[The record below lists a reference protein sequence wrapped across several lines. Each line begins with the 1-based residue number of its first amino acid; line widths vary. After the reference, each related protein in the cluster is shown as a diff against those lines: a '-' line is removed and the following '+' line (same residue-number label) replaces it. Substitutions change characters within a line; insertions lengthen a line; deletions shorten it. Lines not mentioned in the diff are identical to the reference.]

1 MQSNIELN
9 KGLPN
14 WNSLSVLPTNT
25 GYAAGGLGDRINL
38 QSGMGFIPWNG
49 DGEVT
54 YVDLTNTKRLTEA
67 LNKCAPLA
75 AVINNLADSFVSGRF
90 EVLNRTTRN
99 YVRGQYKIW
108 ERLLQR
114 PNPMQSRK
122 HFFKQLYFNVLAYGW
137 CFGLKYYPAGD
148 KSVPYEMWIL
158 PSECLVF
165 EKKNWR
171 GLPSEYKNLG
181 EIYNIYFTANGER
194 TLLDWD
200 DLMYFTDSTMIN
212 PYTMMPQSRMIPLRY
227 PISNAIA
234 IYEAQATLVQKHGAI
249 GILSNH
255 GKDSVGHIPI
265 QSDERERVER
275 QFYSNYGLT
284 RGQSQVIITTA
295 ALQWQQMAM
304 NVKDLML
311 HEGMQSCLKDIYEAY
326 GYPFPISTHSD
337 QSSYNNITTAGTQ
350 LFQNTIIP
358 ASEDLIDEQ
367 LNEQLRTYEQNVEIV
382 MNFTYLPAL
391 QATKKEASEAQ
402 KTKAE
407 GLQVLWDL
415 GIVTRNGMREALELD
430 TIPDPEFDK
439 YKFEIDAEQLK
450 TIQNEPANTEN

>member
-9 KGLPN
+9 KGLSN

-25 GYAAGGLGDRINL
+25 QYAAGGLGERINL
-38 QSGMGFIPWNG
+38 QSGMGFIPVNG
-49 DGEVT
+49 EGEIT
-54 YVDLTNTKRLTEA
+54 YVDLSNTKRLSEA
-67 LNKCAPLA
+67 LYKCAPLA
-75 AVINNLADSFVSGRF
+75 AVINNLADSFVSGKF
-90 EVLNRTTRN
+90 EVLNRSTQN
-99 YVRGQYKIW
+99 YVRGQYKAW
-108 ERLLQR
+108 ERLLAR

-137 CFGLKYYPAGD
+137 CFGLKYYPSGMKD
-148 KSVPYEMWIL
+148 MPYEMWIL
-158 PSECLVF
+158 PSESLQF
-165 EKKNWR
+165 EKKSWR

-181 EIYNIYFTANGER
+181 ELYNIYFTANGER

-200 DLMYFTDSTMIN
+200 DLMYFTDSTMTN
-212 PYTMMPQSRMIPLRY
+212 PYTMMPTSRMIPLRY

-234 IYEAQATLVQKHGAI
+234 IYEAQATLVQKRGAI

-255 GKDSVGHIPI
+255 ARDQMGHIPVEAP
-265 QSDERERVER
+265 ERERVER

-311 HEGMQSCLKDIYEAY
+311 FEGMESCLKDICDAY
-326 GYPFPISTHSD
+326 GYPLPLSAHSD
-337 QSSYNNITTAGTQ
+337 QSTYNNVATADR
-350 LFQNTIIP
+350 LLYQNTIIP

-367 LNEQLRTYEQNVEIV
+367 FNEQLKTFDSNIEIV
-382 MNFTYLPAL
+382 MNFEALPAL
-391 QATKKEASEAQ
+391 QATKKEKSEAD
-402 KTKAE
+402 KLKAE
-407 GLQVLWDL
+407 SLQVMWDL
-415 GIVTRNGMREALELD
+415 GLVTRNGMRESFELD

-439 YKFEIDAEQLK
+439 FKFELEQEN
-450 TIQNEPANTEN
+450 TPTNEPAKPKN